1 MQVLNSQSP
10 GDGEMEQIVAVICS
24 GGKSS
29 SMVTVSRIGKN
40 EEPNTE
46 AALSRSVSCPL
57 WTAEGM

>member
-1 MQVLNSQSP
+1 
-10 GDGEMEQIVAVICS
+10 MEQIVAVICS

-29 SMVTVSRIGKN
+29 SMVTVSGIGKN